1 MNHVKNICH
10 LELANPLTKCT
21 PQSVVHQVLLK
32 MEGWHAYPQKVVKLI
47 FYPLGMP
54 ISLQLVFYPL
64 KFCQAA

>member
-1 MNHVKNICH
+1 MVPKDSKKFPKTA
-10 LELANPLTKCT
+10 LLAPFSL
-21 PQSVVHQVLLK
+21 QSVVHQVLLK
-32 MEGWHAYPQKVVKLI
+32 MEGWHAYPQKVIKLI